1 MTTTNTQLLV
11 QQFLTCLTQR
21 DITKLTA
28 LFDEEVDWYIPGNET
43 LVPWTGRRNNRTE
56 VQSFFQLLWQNT
68 EPVSA
73 KIDHILTDES
83 VAIITGEFSTKML
96 ATDKIVDSVFFIQIT
111 FKNGLITRYR
121 LLEDSYA
128 VSLAM
133 SR

>member
-21 DITKLTA
+21 DITKLTT
-28 LFDEEVDWYIPGNET
+28 LFDEEVDWYIPGNES
-43 LVPWTGRRNNRTE
+43 LVPWIGRRNSRTE

-73 KIDHILTDES
+73 KIDHILIDES